1 METNELNKLID
12 ISYLPFNGIE
22 WDDEKYKQLDD
33 YLADIETLT
42 LEEIDKNLIGK
53 TILEK
58 NDVIRKYVSNI
69 EEIKSNI
76 LSVIFD
82 DDDADD
88 ADDADDDER
97 DIYAVNKLAL
107 DKIKLCFQNIIDGI
121 CILSYQYNINLIK
134 IIEDNPVT
142 CNKFNLSVYYEK
154 IKESLIKKGSKSNL
168 LTANILTPEGLALF
182 QYLMTNFDSKYS
194 PHNKFSCLFRLMSK
208 DGHFSKDLKPEQ
220 FKSILKASPYNV
232 DIKFSLLTE
241 SQISSKILKHYELLK
256 KLFYQS
262 A

>member
-1 METNELNKLID
+1 MDTNKNNNDKLIAK
-12 ISYLPFNGIE
+12 LT
-22 WDDEKYKQLDD
+22 KYIHELESKIILLQSQEL
-33 YLADIETLT
+33 LKLIAAD
-42 LEEIDKNLIGK
+42 
-53 TILEK
+53 
-58 NDVIRKYVSNI
+58 SNNYI
-69 EEIKSNI
+69 NNAGT
-76 LSVIFD
+76 
-82 DDDADD
+82 DADD